1 MIVNIVFLSLTFAFI
16 IYCAWS
22 ALSHF
27 IGYKPEAPS
36 FRERWKAWVKRNIID
51 DGPVGEDNAIGRCPT
66 LDEVNER
73 RIGEGRRL
81 PKNNSKI
88 PMPRVNP
95 PRRED
100 L

>member
-16 IYCAWS
+16 NYCAWS

-27 IGYKPEAPS
+27 IGHNPKAPS

-51 DGPVGEDNAIGRCPT
+51 DGPVGEDNEKGRYPT

-73 RIGEGRRL
+73 RKGE
-81 PKNNSKI
+81 
-88 PMPRVNP
+88 
-95 PRRED
+95 
-100 L
+100 